1 MSVHVISLRRTAGI
15 ATLAAI
21 VAAAA
26 FTAGPSSAK
35 PVAAPAA
42 LAKQSCAQAQYRDRS
57 QAPSNA
63 AGIVFNPKGDS
74 FQIWDNQRDN
84 HLVAAWFNYAG
95 VKDKWKPIKSPD
107 DGGQRTTVRNLDERF
122 SQICFVVVTHNNQS
136 PIVRFTTRP

>member
-1 MSVHVISLRRTAGI
+1 MSAHVISLRRTAGS

-35 PVAAPAA
+35 PLAAPAA

-63 AGIVFNPKGDS
+63 AGVVFNPRGDS
-74 FQIWDNQRDN
+74 FHIWDNQRDN

>member
-1 MSVHVISLRRTAGI
+1 MSAHVIRVRRTAGI
-15 ATLAAI
+15 ALVAAI

-35 PVAAPAA
+35 PLAAPAA
-42 LAKQSCAQAQYRDRS
+42 LAKHSCAQAQYSDRS

-63 AGIVFNPKGDS
+63 AGVVFNPKGDS
-74 FQIWDNQRDN
+74 FHIWDNQRDN
-84 HLVAAWFNYAG
+84 YVVAAWFNYSG
-95 VKDKWKPIKSPD
+95 VKDKWKPITSPD

-122 SQICFVVVTHNNQS
+122 KEICFVVVTHNSHS